1 MRREDIVGKKIAEES
16 TIFKFALGGRVP
28 SVTIYLLTGPLH
40 SLLLFVKTTL
50 LSILFV
56 GDEHDKHLVT
66 STSSVRKPLGLSP
79 QR

>member
-40 SLLLFVKTTL
+40 SLLLFVNWETTL
-50 LSILFV
+50 LSF
-56 GDEHDKHLVT
+56 GDQHDKHLVT
-66 STSSVRKPLGLSP
+66 STSSVRKPLGISP

>member
-28 SVTIYLLTGPLH
+28 SVTSYLLTGPLH

-50 LSILFV
+50 LPI

-66 STSSVRKPLGLSP
+66 CTSSVRKPLGVSP

>member
-50 LSILFV
+50 LPI

-66 STSSVRKPLGLSP
+66 STSSVRKPLGISP